1 MHLGNCSFLKA
12 NRSKGAGSNHR
23 KCGFGETAAAAAA
36 VAWSSRCRLRPVIW
50 RGGEGEGAGGP
61 SCTLSVPIEP
71 FASRQ
76 GRVEGRKADGA
87 VGAQCDCGKMEEY
100 EKFCEKSLARI
111 QEASLSTDCFLPVQ
125 PESISLIS
133 FHGVAVL
140 SPLLNIEKRKEM
152 QQEKQKALDVEARKQ
167 VNKKKA
173 LLTRVQE
180 ILENVQVRKALN
192 ANDFDPWETK
202 TVYSNS
208 EVRNLN
214 VPATFPNILPSP
226 TEHSTLAEFENVTG
240 MLPLNNEDQFKSN
253 GVDLARDSEF
263 NPLKQCDSSGISHTE
278 NEASLKTSA
287 TPQEA
292 LISDDLFPRN
302 DEQDPSLLE
311 KVTPDP
317 YIISLQNLMKK
328 SKEYIER
335 EQSRRGLRSSAK
347 RSINESHSDKEND
360 AVKVTDCV
368 KKAQLTGKHCGS
380 VIPDKP
386 SLNKSNVLLQGAS
399 IQASSMNTSGLS
411 SFSKVDIPIRT
422 GHPTVTDPESD
433 FKVIPTFVTENNVIK
448 SLTSSYAKLPSP
460 EPSLSPKMHRK
471 HSRPSSACHILINN
485 PINAYELSPKGKEQT
500 VDLVQN
506 TDEKTNVPETVPKLP
521 VDLAV
526 CSSKV
531 YASKNTSETIQEMVL
546 AKSNQVCQSSGSP
559 LENKVIHGLAIM
571 EGQLTPDGRGP
582 HKMDSTHTAMP
593 RLHEPHTTSQCAA
606 SQNFGTVSGFKSTSA
621 LEKNCNSQ
629 MELNKSYDVKNPSPL
644 LMQNQNTR
652 QLMDTPT
659 VTCGNE
665 QFLDNSFEKV
675 KRRLDLDIDSLQKEN
690 CPHVITTGI
699 AEQERPHLL
708 EKRCPGESV
717 YINKNKMLESDS
729 KEGEDILKSKMLA
742 FEEMRKRLEE
752 QHAQQLSLLI
762 AEQER
767 EQERLQKEIEEQEK
781 MLKEK
786 KVNAAEASELDINNV
801 VELEWRKI
809 SDSGLLETMLC
820 QVDSLHT
827 SNSHS
832 SGFTNST
839 IQHSFGS
846 ANGAPFY
853 LWGPTSGL
861 TKLSVTRPFGRA
873 KTKWPQVFSLEI
885 QAKFNK
891 ITAVA
896 KGFLTR
902 RLMQTDKLKQLRQT
916 VKDTMEFIRS
926 FQSEAPLKRGV
937 VSAQDAS
944 LQERVLAQL
953 RAALYGIHDIF
964 FVMDAAERMSI
975 LHHDREDKMK
985 SPRVALSA
993 ATQKSLDRKK
1003 YMKAAEMGMPNKKFL
1018 VKQNPSE
1025 TRVLQL
1031 NQGQNAPV
1039 HRLLSRQGTP
1049 KTSVKGVVQN
1059 RQKSSQSRVPNRAPV
1074 SGVYAGKIQRK
1085 RPNVATI

>member
-1 MHLGNCSFLKA
+1 MATEAGLGP
-12 NRSKGAGSNHR
+12 
-23 KCGFGETAAAAAA
+23 
-36 VAWSSRCRLRPVIW
+36 RLV
-50 RGGEGEGAGGP
+50 
-61 SCTLSVPIEP
+61 
-71 FASRQ
+71 FQ
-76 GRVEGRKADGA
+76 GRVEGRKADGP
-87 VGAQCDCGKMEEY
+87 VGAQCLVCADTVLSDEDSVVNKPEKIVCDCGKMEEY
-100 EKFCEKSLARI
+100 EKFCERSLARI
-111 QEASLSTDCFLPVQ
+111 QETSLSTDCFLPVQ
-125 PESISLIS
+125 PESMSLIS

-180 ILENVQVRKALN
+180 ILENVQVRKAPN
-192 ANDFDPWETK
+192 ANDFDPWETE

-214 VPATFPNILPSP
+214 VPATFPNILPSS
-226 TEHSTLAEFENVTG
+226 TEHSTLAKFENVTG
-240 MLPLNNEDQFKSN
+240 MLPLNNEDEFKSN
-253 GVDLARDSEF
+253 GVDLARDSEEF
-263 NPLKQCDSSGISHTE
+263 NALKQCDSSGISHTE

-292 LISDDLFPRN
+292 LISDDLFPRS
-302 DEQDPSLLE
+302 DEQDPSLSE

-317 YIISLQNLMKK
+317 YIISLQNLMKQ

-360 AVKVTDCV
+360 AVKVTDYV

-422 GHPTVTDPESD
+422 GHPTVTEPESD
-433 FKVIPTFVTENNVIK
+433 FKVIPTSVTENNVIK
-448 SLTSSYAKLPSP
+448 SLTASYAKLPSP

-506 TDEKTNVPETVPKLP
+506 TDEKTNIPETVPKLP

-559 LENKVIHGLAIM
+559 LENKVIHGLAIV
-571 EGQLTPDGRGP
+571 EGQLTSDGRGP
-582 HKMDSTHTAMP
+582 HKMDSIYTAMP
-593 RLHEPHTTSQCAA
+593 RLREPYATSQCAA

-665 QFLDNSFEKV
+665 QVLDNSFEKV

-690 CPHVITTGI
+690 CPHILTTGI

-708 EKRCPGESV
+708 EKRYPRGSV

-809 SDSGLLETMLC
+809 SDSGLLETMLS
-820 QVDSLHT
+820 QVDSLYT

-832 SGFTNST
+832 SGFTNSA

-846 ANGAPFY
+846 ANEAPFY
-853 LWGPTSGL
+853 LWGSHSGL

-873 KTKWPQVFSLEI
+873 KTKWPQVFSSEV

-975 LHHDREDKMK
+975 LHHDREVRKEKMLRQMDKMK

-1025 TRVLQL
+1025 TRVLQP

-1049 KTSVKGVVQN
+1049 KASVKGVVQN

>member
-1 MHLGNCSFLKA
+1 
-12 NRSKGAGSNHR
+12 
-23 KCGFGETAAAAAA
+23 
-36 VAWSSRCRLRPVIW
+36 
-50 RGGEGEGAGGP
+50 
-61 SCTLSVPIEP
+61 
-71 FASRQ
+71 
-76 GRVEGRKADGA
+76 
-87 VGAQCDCGKMEEY
+87 MEEY
-100 EKFCEKSLARI
+100 EKFCERSLARI
-111 QEASLSTDCFLPVQ
+111 QETSLSTDCFLPVQ
-125 PESISLIS
+125 PESMSLIS

-180 ILENVQVRKALN
+180 ILENVQVRKAPN
-192 ANDFDPWETK
+192 ANDFDPWETE

-214 VPATFPNILPSP
+214 VPATFPNILPSS
-226 TEHSTLAEFENVTG
+226 TEHSTLAKFENVTG
-240 MLPLNNEDQFKSN
+240 MLPLNNEDEFKSN
-253 GVDLARDSEF
+253 GVDLARDSEEF
-263 NPLKQCDSSGISHTE
+263 NALKQCDSSGISHTE

-292 LISDDLFPRN
+292 LISDDLFPRS
-302 DEQDPSLLE
+302 DEQDPSLSE

-317 YIISLQNLMKK
+317 YIISLQNLMKQ

-360 AVKVTDCV
+360 AVKVTDYV

-422 GHPTVTDPESD
+422 GHPTVTEPESD
-433 FKVIPTFVTENNVIK
+433 FKVIPTSVTENNVIK
-448 SLTSSYAKLPSP
+448 SLTASYAKLPSP

-506 TDEKTNVPETVPKLP
+506 TDEKTNIPETVPKLP

-559 LENKVIHGLAIM
+559 LENKVIHGLAIV
-571 EGQLTPDGRGP
+571 EGQLTSDGRGP
-582 HKMDSTHTAMP
+582 HKMDSIYTAMP
-593 RLHEPHTTSQCAA
+593 RLREPYATSQCAA

-665 QFLDNSFEKV
+665 QVLDNSFEKV

-690 CPHVITTGI
+690 CPHILTTGI

-708 EKRCPGESV
+708 EKRYPRGSV

-809 SDSGLLETMLC
+809 SDSGLLETMLS
-820 QVDSLHT
+820 QVDSLYT

-832 SGFTNST
+832 SGFTNSA

-846 ANGAPFY
+846 ANEAPFY
-853 LWGPTSGL
+853 LWGSHSGL

-873 KTKWPQVFSLEI
+873 KTKWPQVFSSEV

-975 LHHDREDKMK
+975 LHHDREVRKEKMLRQMDKMK

-1025 TRVLQL
+1025 TRVLQP

-1039 HRLLSRQGTP
+1039 HRLLSRQGSICRKNP
-1049 KTSVKGVVQN
+1049 KKAAKCCDN
-1059 RQKSSQSRVPNRAPV
+1059 LRRQHSL
-1074 SGVYAGKIQRK
+1074 G
-1085 RPNVATI
+1085 

>member
-1 MHLGNCSFLKA
+1 M
-12 NRSKGAGSNHR
+12 
-23 KCGFGETAAAAAA
+23 
-36 VAWSSRCRLRPVIW
+36 
-50 RGGEGEGAGGP
+50 
-61 SCTLSVPIEP
+61 
-71 FASRQ
+71 
-76 GRVEGRKADGA
+76 
-87 VGAQCDCGKMEEY
+87 CDCGKMEEY
-100 EKFCEKSLARI
+100 EKFCERSLARI
-111 QEASLSTDCFLPVQ
+111 QETSLSTDCFLPVQ
-125 PESISLIS
+125 PESMSLIS

-180 ILENVQVRKALN
+180 ILENVQVRKAPN
-192 ANDFDPWETK
+192 ANDFDPWETE

-214 VPATFPNILPSP
+214 VPATFPNILPSS
-226 TEHSTLAEFENVTG
+226 TEHSTLAKFENVTG
-240 MLPLNNEDQFKSN
+240 MLPLNNEDEFKSN
-253 GVDLARDSEF
+253 GVDLARDSEEF
-263 NPLKQCDSSGISHTE
+263 NALKQCDSSGISHTE

-292 LISDDLFPRN
+292 LISDDLFPRS
-302 DEQDPSLLE
+302 DEQDPSLSE

-317 YIISLQNLMKK
+317 YIISLQNLMKQ

-360 AVKVTDCV
+360 AVKVTDYV

-422 GHPTVTDPESD
+422 GHPTVTEPESD
-433 FKVIPTFVTENNVIK
+433 FKVIPTSVTENNVIK
-448 SLTSSYAKLPSP
+448 SLTASYAKLPSP

-506 TDEKTNVPETVPKLP
+506 TDEKTNIPETVPKLP

-559 LENKVIHGLAIM
+559 LENKVIHRLAIV
-571 EGQLTPDGRGP
+571 EGQLTSDGRGP
-582 HKMDSTHTAMP
+582 HKMDSIYTAMP
-593 RLHEPHTTSQCAA
+593 RLREPYATSQCAA

-665 QFLDNSFEKV
+665 QVLDNSFEKV

-690 CPHVITTGI
+690 CPHILTTGI

-708 EKRCPGESV
+708 EKRYPRGSV

-809 SDSGLLETMLC
+809 SDSGLLETMLS
-820 QVDSLHT
+820 QVDSLYT

-832 SGFTNST
+832 SGFTNSA

-846 ANGAPFY
+846 ANEAPFY
-853 LWGPTSGL
+853 LWGSHSGL

-873 KTKWPQVFSLEI
+873 KTKWPQVFSSEV

-975 LHHDREDKMK
+975 LHHDREVRKEKMLRQMDKMK

-1025 TRVLQL
+1025 TRVLQP

-1049 KTSVKGVVQN
+1049 KASVKGVVQN

>member
-1 MHLGNCSFLKA
+1 
-12 NRSKGAGSNHR
+12 
-23 KCGFGETAAAAAA
+23 
-36 VAWSSRCRLRPVIW
+36 
-50 RGGEGEGAGGP
+50 
-61 SCTLSVPIEP
+61 
-71 FASRQ
+71 
-76 GRVEGRKADGA
+76 
-87 VGAQCDCGKMEEY
+87 MEEY
-100 EKFCEKSLARI
+100 EKFCEKSLSRI
-111 QEASLSTDCFLPVQ
+111 QEASLSTESFLPVQ
-125 PESISLIS
+125 SESISLIR

-152 QQEKQKALDVEARKQ
+152 QQEKQKALDVEARRQ
-167 VNKKKA
+167 VNRKKA

-180 ILENVQVRKALN
+180 ILENVQVRKAPN
-192 ANDFDPWETK
+192 ASDFHQWETE

-214 VPATFPNILPSP
+214 VPATLPNILPGP
-226 TEHSTLAEFENVTG
+226 TEHSTLAKFEKITG
-240 MLPLNNEDQFKSN
+240 ILPLNNEDRFKSN
-253 GVDLARDSEF
+253 VIDLARDSEELSY
-263 NPLKQCDSSGISHTE
+263 LKQCDSSNISQAE
-278 NEASLKTSA
+278 NEASLKTSSTA
-287 TPQEA
+287 AQET
-292 LISDDLFPRN
+292 LLFPTN
-302 DEQDPSLLE
+302 EDQDPSLLE
-311 KVTPDP
+311 EVTPDP
-317 YIISLQNLMKK
+317 YIMSLQNLMKK

-335 EQSRRGLRSSAK
+335 EQSRRSLRSSVK
-347 RSINESHSDKEND
+347 SSVNESLSDKEND
-360 AVKVTDCV
+360 AVKVTDNG
-368 KKAQLTGKHCGS
+368 KEKSQLIGKHCGS

-386 SLNKSNVLLQGAS
+386 SLNKSNVLLQGAFT
-399 IQASSMNTSGLS
+399 QASSMNTSVLGN
-411 SFSKVDIPIRT
+411 FSKVDISIRT
-422 GHPTVTDPESD
+422 GHSTVLETDSN
-433 FKVIPTFVTENNVIK
+433 FQGIPTFVTENNVIK
-448 SLTSSYAKLPSP
+448 SLTGSYAKIPSP
-460 EPSLSPKMHRK
+460 EPSLSPKMHRRR
-471 HSRPSSACHILINN
+471 SRPSSACHILINN
-485 PINAYELSPKGKEQT
+485 PINASELSPKGKEQA
-500 VDLVQN
+500 VELVVQE

-521 VDLAV
+521 VDLAAV

-531 YASKNTSETIQEMVL
+531 YVSKNTEAIQEMVL
-546 AKSNQVCQSSGSP
+546 GKSNQVSQPSGNQ
-559 LENKVIHGLAIM
+559 LENKVFHGLAHV
-571 EGQLTPDGRGP
+571 EGQLISDARGL
-582 HKMDSTHTAMP
+582 HRMDSTCTAGE
-593 RLHEPHTTSQCAA
+593 RLHEPYAA
-606 SQNFGTVSGFKSTSA
+606 RECVLTQNFGTVSGVKSTNV
-621 LEKNCNSQ
+621 LEKNCNLQ

-652 QLMDTPT
+652 QQMDTPT
-659 VTCGNE
+659 VSCGKE
-665 QFLDNSFEKV
+665 QFLENSFEKV
-675 KRRLDLDIDSLQKEN
+675 KRRLDLDIDNLQKEN
-690 CPHVITTGI
+690 YPYVVTTGI
-699 AEQERPHLL
+699 AEQERQHLP
-708 EKRCPGESV
+708 EKRYSKGSV
-717 YINKNKMLESDS
+717 YIKNKMLESSS
-729 KEGEDILKSKMLA
+729 KEGEEILKSKMLA
-742 FEEMRKRLEE
+742 FEEMRKRLEQ

-767 EQERLQKEIEEQEK
+767 EQERLQKDIEEQEK

-786 KVNAAEASELDINNV
+786 TVITAEASELDISNAV
-801 VELEWRKI
+801 DLDWRKI
-809 SDSGLLETMLC
+809 SDSGLLDTVLS

-827 SNSHS
+827 SNSDS
-832 SGFTNST
+832 SGFTSSAL
-839 IQHSFGS
+839 QHSFGS
-846 ANGAPFY
+846 ANEVPFY
-853 LWGPTSGL
+853 LWGSSTSGL

-873 KTKWPQVFSLEI
+873 KTKWSQVFSPEV

-891 ITAVA
+891 VTAVA

-975 LHHDREDKMK
+975 LHHDREVRKEKMLRQMDKMK

-1003 YMKAAEMGMPNKKFL
+1003 YMKAAEMGMPSKKFL

-1025 TRVLQL
+1025 TRVLQP

>member
-1 MHLGNCSFLKA
+1 
-12 NRSKGAGSNHR
+12 
-23 KCGFGETAAAAAA
+23 
-36 VAWSSRCRLRPVIW
+36 
-50 RGGEGEGAGGP
+50 
-61 SCTLSVPIEP
+61 
-71 FASRQ
+71 
-76 GRVEGRKADGA
+76 
-87 VGAQCDCGKMEEY
+87 MEEY
-100 EKFCEKSLARI
+100 EKFCENSLARV
-111 QEASLSTDCFLPVQ
+111 QQASLSTESFLPV
-125 PESISLIS
+125 PSENISLIR

-140 SPLLNIEKRKEM
+140 SPLLTIERRKEM
-152 QQEKQKALDVEARKQ
+152 QQEKQKALDVETRKH
-167 VNKKKA
+167 VNKKKD
-173 LLTRVQE
+173 LLARVQE
-180 ILENVQVRKALN
+180 ILENVQVRKAPN
-192 ANDFDPWETK
+192 ASDFDPWETE

-208 EVRNLN
+208 EERNLN
-214 VPATFPNILPSP
+214 VPAMFPNILPSP
-226 TEHSTLAEFENVTG
+226 TEHSTLGKSEKITG
-240 MLPLNNEDQFKSN
+240 ILPLNNEDRFKFN
-253 GVDLARDSEF
+253 GIDLARDSEEF
-263 NPLKQCDSSGISHTE
+263 NSLKQCDISDISPVE
-278 NEASLKTSA
+278 NEASVKTPSA
-287 TPQEA
+287 TPQET
-292 LISDDLFPRN
+292 LTSDGLLPTH
-302 DEQDPSLLE
+302 EEPDPSLS

-317 YIISLQNLMKK
+317 YIMSLQNLMKK

-335 EQSRRGLRSSAK
+335 EQSRRSLRSSAK
-347 RSINESHSDKEND
+347 RSVNESHSDKEND
-360 AVKVTDCV
+360 AGKVTDYG
-368 KKAQLTGKHCGS
+368 KEKAQLAGKHCGS

-399 IQASSMNTSGLS
+399 AQASSMNTSVLG
-411 SFSKVDIPIRT
+411 SFSKVDIPVRT
-422 GHPTVTDPESD
+422 GHHTILDPDSD

-448 SLTSSYAKLPSP
+448 SLTGSYAKLPTP
-460 EPSLSPKMHRK
+460 EPSLSPKMHRR

-485 PINAYELSPKGKEQT
+485 PINACELSPKGKEQT
-500 VDLVQN
+500 IDLVVQD
-506 TDEKTNVPETVPKLP
+506 TEEKTQIPETVPKLP
-521 VDLAV
+521 VDLGV

-531 YASKNTSETIQEMVL
+531 YVTKNTSEAIQEVVL
-546 AKSNQVCQSSGSP
+546 GKSNQVCQSSGNR
-559 LENKVIHGLAIM
+559 LENKVIHGLDVM
-571 EGQLTPDGRGP
+571 EGHLTCDGRGP
-582 HKMDSTHTAMP
+582 HKMDSICTAMP
-593 RLHEPHTTSQCAA
+593 RSHEPYATGQCVV
-606 SQNFGTVSGFKSTSA
+606 SQNFGPMSALKSA
-621 LEKNCNSQ
+621 NVLEKNSCNLQ

-652 QLMDTPT
+652 QQMDTPT
-659 VTCGNE
+659 VSCGNE

-690 CPHVITTGI
+690 CPFVLTTGI
-699 AEQERPHLL
+699 TEQEKQHLP
-708 EKRCPGESV
+708 EKRYPKGSV
-717 YINKNKMLESDS
+717 YINKNKMLESSS
-729 KEGEDILKSKMLA
+729 KEGEEILKSKMLA

-786 KVNAAEASELDINNV
+786 KAAEASELGIHSAVD
-801 VELEWRKI
+801 LEWRKV
-809 SDSGLLETMLC
+809 SDSGLLETMLS

-827 SNSHS
+827 SNSNS
-832 SGFTNST
+832 SGFTNSAL
-839 IQHSFGS
+839 QHSFGS
-846 ANGAPFY
+846 ANEAPFY
-853 LWGPTSGL
+853 LWGSSTSGF
-861 TKLSVTRPFGRA
+861 TKLSVTRAFGRA
-873 KTKWPQVFSLEI
+873 KTKWSQVFSPEV
-885 QAKFNK
+885 QTKFNK
-891 ITAVA
+891 VTAVA

-975 LHHDREDKMK
+975 LHHDREVRKEKMLRQMDRMK

-1018 VKQNPSE
+1018 VKQNLSE
-1025 TRVLQL
+1025 TRVLQP

-1074 SGVYAGKIQRK
+1074 SGAYAGKTQRK

>member
-1 MHLGNCSFLKA
+1 
-12 NRSKGAGSNHR
+12 
-23 KCGFGETAAAAAA
+23 
-36 VAWSSRCRLRPVIW
+36 
-50 RGGEGEGAGGP
+50 
-61 SCTLSVPIEP
+61 
-71 FASRQ
+71 
-76 GRVEGRKADGA
+76 
-87 VGAQCDCGKMEEY
+87 MEEY

-111 QEASLSTDCFLPVQ
+111 QETSLSTESFLPA
-125 PESISLIS
+125 PSESISFIR

-152 QQEKQKALDVEARKQ
+152 QEEKQKALDVEARKH
-167 VNKKKA
+167 VNRKKS

-180 ILENVQVRKALN
+180 ILENVQVRKAPH
-192 ANDFDPWETK
+192 ASDFDQWEIETI
-202 TVYSNS
+202 YSNS
-208 EVRNLN
+208 EVRNLT
-214 VPATFPNILPSP
+214 VPATFPNGLPSP
-226 TEHSTLAEFENVTG
+226 TEQSPLAKLEKMPGV
-240 MLPLNNEDQFKSN
+240 LPLDNEDQCKHN
-253 GVDLARDSEF
+253 GIDIARDPEGF
-263 NPLKQCDSSGISHTE
+263 NSPKQCDSSNTSHTE
-278 NEASLKTSA
+278 NEASPKMTSA
-287 TPQEA
+287 TPSETSV
-292 LISDDLFPRN
+292 SDGLLSTN
-302 DEQDPSLLE
+302 EQQDRSLLAE
-311 KVTPDP
+311 VTPDP
-317 YIISLQNLMKK
+317 YILSLQNLMKK

-335 EQSRRGLRSSAK
+335 EQSRRSLRNSVK
-347 RSINESHSDKEND
+347 RSVNESHSDKEND
-360 AVKVTDCV
+360 AVNGTDCV
-368 KKAQLTGKHCGS
+368 KEKAQFIGKHCGS
-380 VIPDKP
+380 VIADKP

-399 IQASSMNTSGLS
+399 TQASSMNMSVLG
-411 SFSKVDIPIRT
+411 SFSKVDIPVRT
-422 GHPTVTDPESD
+422 GHATVLDSD

-448 SLTSSYAKLPSP
+448 SLTGSYAKIPSP
-460 EPSLSPKMHRK
+460 EPSMSPQMQRRR
-471 HSRPSSACHILINN
+471 SRPSSACHILINN
-485 PINAYELSPKGKEQT
+485 PINACELSPKGREQA
-500 VDLVQN
+500 VDLVIQH
-506 TDEKTNVPETVPKLP
+506 TDENPNVPETVPKLP
-521 VDLAV
+521 IDLAEA
-526 CSSKV
+526 CSSKG
-531 YASKNTSETIQEMVL
+531 YINKNTSEATEDVVL
-546 AKSNQVCQSSGSP
+546 GKSNQVCQSSGNQ
-559 LENKVIHGLAIM
+559 LEGTITHGLATV
-571 EGQLTPDGRGP
+571 EGQLTSDEKES
-582 HKMDSTHTAMP
+582 HKVNSTCPAMP
-593 RLHEPHTTSQCAA
+593 RLREPYATDQRIA
-606 SQNFGTVSGFKSTSA
+606 SQNSGTMSGLKSA
-621 LEKNCNSQ
+621 NMLEKNFYNLQ

-644 LMQNQNTR
+644 LMQNQNAR
-652 QLMDTPT
+652 QQMDTPM
-659 VTCGNE
+659 VSRGNE
-665 QFLDNSFEKV
+665 QFLDNSLEKV
-675 KRRLDLDIDSLQKEN
+675 KRRLDLDSDGLQKEN
-690 CPHVITTGI
+690 CPYVIT
-699 AEQERPHLL
+699 EQERQHLP
-708 EKRCPGESV
+708 EKRYPMGSV
-717 YINKNKMLESDS
+717 YINKNKVLETSS
-729 KEGEDILKSKMLA
+729 KEGEEILKSKMLA

-767 EQERLQKEIEEQEK
+767 EQQRLQKEIEEQEK
-781 MLKEK
+781 VLKEK
-786 KVNAAEASELDINNV
+786 KAITAEASELDISNA

-809 SDSGLLETMLC
+809 GDSGLLETMLS

-827 SNSHS
+827 SNSNS
-832 SGFTNST
+832 SGFTNSAL
-839 IQHSFGS
+839 QYSFGS
-846 ANGAPFY
+846 ANEAPFY
-853 LWGPTSGL
+853 LWGSSASGL

-873 KTKWPQVFSLEI
+873 KTRWSQVFSPEV

-944 LQERVLAQL
+944 LQERGGKCTAQL

-975 LHHDREDKMK
+975 LRHDREARKEKMLRQMDKMK

-1025 TRVLQL
+1025 TRILQP

>member
-1 MHLGNCSFLKA
+1 
-12 NRSKGAGSNHR
+12 
-23 KCGFGETAAAAAA
+23 
-36 VAWSSRCRLRPVIW
+36 
-50 RGGEGEGAGGP
+50 
-61 SCTLSVPIEP
+61 
-71 FASRQ
+71 
-76 GRVEGRKADGA
+76 
-87 VGAQCDCGKMEEY
+87 MEEY
-100 EKFCEKSLARI
+100 EKFCERSLARI
-111 QEASLSTDCFLPVQ
+111 QETSLSTDCFLPVQ
-125 PESISLIS
+125 PESMSLIS

-180 ILENVQVRKALN
+180 ILENVQVRKAPN
-192 ANDFDPWETK
+192 ANDFDPWETE

-214 VPATFPNILPSP
+214 VPATFPNILPSS
-226 TEHSTLAEFENVTG
+226 TEHSTLAKFENVTG
-240 MLPLNNEDQFKSN
+240 MLPLNNEDEFKSN
-253 GVDLARDSEF
+253 GVDLARDSEEF
-263 NPLKQCDSSGISHTE
+263 NALKQCDSSGISHTE

-292 LISDDLFPRN
+292 LISDDLFPRS
-302 DEQDPSLLE
+302 DEQDPSLSE

-317 YIISLQNLMKK
+317 YIISLQNLMKQ

-360 AVKVTDCV
+360 AVKVTDYV

-422 GHPTVTDPESD
+422 GHPTVTEPESD
-433 FKVIPTFVTENNVIK
+433 FKVIPTSVTENNVIK
-448 SLTSSYAKLPSP
+448 SLTASYAKLPSP

-506 TDEKTNVPETVPKLP
+506 TDEKTNIPETVPKLP

-559 LENKVIHGLAIM
+559 LENKVIHGLAIV
-571 EGQLTPDGRGP
+571 EGQLTSDGRGP
-582 HKMDSTHTAMP
+582 HKMDSIYTAMP
-593 RLHEPHTTSQCAA
+593 RLREPYATSQCAA

-665 QFLDNSFEKV
+665 QVLDNSFEKV

-690 CPHVITTGI
+690 CPHILTTGI

-708 EKRCPGESV
+708 EKRYPRGSV

-809 SDSGLLETMLC
+809 SDSGLLETMLS
-820 QVDSLHT
+820 QVDSLYT

-832 SGFTNST
+832 SGFTNSA

-846 ANGAPFY
+846 ANEAPFY
-853 LWGPTSGL
+853 LWGSHSGL

-873 KTKWPQVFSLEI
+873 KTKWPQVFSSEV

-975 LHHDREDKMK
+975 LHHDREVRKEKMLRQMDKMK

-1025 TRVLQL
+1025 TRVLQP

-1049 KTSVKGVVQN
+1049 KASVKGVVQN

>member
-1 MHLGNCSFLKA
+1 
-12 NRSKGAGSNHR
+12 
-23 KCGFGETAAAAAA
+23 
-36 VAWSSRCRLRPVIW
+36 
-50 RGGEGEGAGGP
+50 
-61 SCTLSVPIEP
+61 
-71 FASRQ
+71 
-76 GRVEGRKADGA
+76 
-87 VGAQCDCGKMEEY
+87 
-100 EKFCEKSLARI
+100 
-111 QEASLSTDCFLPVQ
+111 
-125 PESISLIS
+125 
-133 FHGVAVL
+133 
-140 SPLLNIEKRKEM
+140 M

-180 ILENVQVRKALN
+180 ILENVQVRKAPN
-192 ANDFDPWETK
+192 ANDFDPWETE

-214 VPATFPNILPSP
+214 VPATFPNILPSS
-226 TEHSTLAEFENVTG
+226 TEHSTLAKFENVTG
-240 MLPLNNEDQFKSN
+240 MLPLNNEDEFKSN
-253 GVDLARDSEF
+253 GVDLARDSEEF
-263 NPLKQCDSSGISHTE
+263 NALKQCDSSGISHTE

-292 LISDDLFPRN
+292 LISDDLFPRS
-302 DEQDPSLLE
+302 DEQDPSLSE

-317 YIISLQNLMKK
+317 YIISLQNLMKQ

-360 AVKVTDCV
+360 AVKVTDYV

-422 GHPTVTDPESD
+422 GHPTVTEPESD
-433 FKVIPTFVTENNVIK
+433 FKVIPTSVTENNVIK
-448 SLTSSYAKLPSP
+448 SLTASYAKLPSP

-506 TDEKTNVPETVPKLP
+506 TDEKTNIPETVPKLP

-559 LENKVIHGLAIM
+559 LENKVIHGLAIV
-571 EGQLTPDGRGP
+571 EGQLTSDGRGP
-582 HKMDSTHTAMP
+582 HKMDSIYTAMP
-593 RLHEPHTTSQCAA
+593 RLREPYATSQCAA

-665 QFLDNSFEKV
+665 QVLDNSFEKV

-690 CPHVITTGI
+690 CPHILTTGI

-708 EKRCPGESV
+708 EKRYPRGSV

-809 SDSGLLETMLC
+809 SDSGLLETMLS
-820 QVDSLHT
+820 QVDSLYT

-832 SGFTNST
+832 SGFTNSA

-846 ANGAPFY
+846 ANEAPFY
-853 LWGPTSGL
+853 LWGSHSGL

-873 KTKWPQVFSLEI
+873 KTKWPQVFSSEV

-975 LHHDREDKMK
+975 LHHDREVRKEKMLRQMDKMK

-1025 TRVLQL
+1025 TRVLQP

-1049 KTSVKGVVQN
+1049 KASVKGVVQN

>member
-1 MHLGNCSFLKA
+1 
-12 NRSKGAGSNHR
+12 
-23 KCGFGETAAAAAA
+23 
-36 VAWSSRCRLRPVIW
+36 
-50 RGGEGEGAGGP
+50 
-61 SCTLSVPIEP
+61 
-71 FASRQ
+71 
-76 GRVEGRKADGA
+76 
-87 VGAQCDCGKMEEY
+87 MEEY
-100 EKFCEKSLARI
+100 EKFCEKSMARI
-111 QEASLSTDCFLPVQ
+111 QKASLSTESFLPIQ
-125 PESISLIS
+125 SESVSLIR

-152 QQEKQKALDVEARKQ
+152 QQEKQKALDAEARKQ
-167 VNKKKA
+167 ANRKKA

-180 ILENVQVRKALN
+180 ILENVQVRKAPN
-192 ANDFDPWETK
+192 ASDFDQWETE

-214 VPATFPNILPSP
+214 VPATFPNVLPSP
-226 TEHSTLAEFENVTG
+226 TEHSTLAKFEKITG
-240 MLPLNNEDQFKSN
+240 ILPLHNEDQFKSN
-253 GVDLARDSEF
+253 GIDLAKDSEEL
-263 NPLKQCDSSGISHTE
+263 NSLKQCGSSHLSHTE
-278 NEASLKTSA
+278 NEASLKTFSA
-287 TPQEA
+287 TPQET
-292 LISDDLFPRN
+292 LISVGLFPTN
-302 DEQDPSLLE
+302 EEEDPSLME
-311 KVTPDP
+311 GVTPDP
-317 YIISLQNLMKK
+317 YVMSLQNLMKR

-335 EQSRRGLRSSAK
+335 EQSRRSLRNSTKGSV
-347 RSINESHSDKEND
+347 NESHSDKEND

-368 KKAQLTGKHCGS
+368 KEKGQLMGKHCGS

-399 IQASSMNTSGLS
+399 TQASSMNTPVLG
-411 SFSKVDIPIRT
+411 SFSKADIPVGT
-422 GHPTVTDPESD
+422 GHPTVSDPDSD

-448 SLTSSYAKLPSP
+448 SLTGSYAKLPSP
-460 EPSLSPKMHRK
+460 EPSLSPKMHRRR
-471 HSRPSSACHILINN
+471 SRPSSACHILINN
-485 PINAYELSPKGKEQT
+485 PVNACELSPKGKEQA
-500 VDLVQN
+500 VDLVQD
-506 TDEKTNVPETVPKLP
+506 TDEKTNVPETVPKLAT
-521 VDLAV
+521 DLTGV

-531 YASKNTSETIQEMVL
+531 YTSKNTSEVIQEMVL
-546 AKSNQVCQSSGSP
+546 GNSNQVCQSSGNQ
-559 LENKVIHGLAIM
+559 LENKVIHGLAVV
-571 EGQLTPDGRGP
+571 EGQLTSDGKGP
-582 HKMDSTHTAMP
+582 YKMDSACIAMP
-593 RLHEPHTTSQCAA
+593 RLHEPYATVPCIT
-606 SQNFGTVSGFKSTSA
+606 SQNFGTMSGLKSTSV
-621 LEKNCNSQ
+621 LEKNCSLQ
-629 MELNKSYDVKNPSPL
+629 MELNKSYDIKNPSPL

-652 QLMDTPT
+652 QQMDTPT
-659 VTCGNE
+659 VSCGNE

-675 KRRLDLDIDSLQKEN
+675 KRRLDLDMDSLQKEN
-690 CPHVITTGI
+690 CPYVITTGI
-699 AEQERPHLL
+699 AEQEKQHLP
-708 EKRCPGESV
+708 EKRYPKGSV
-717 YINKNKMLESDS
+717 YINKNKMSESIS
-729 KEGEDILKSKMLA
+729 KENEEILKSKMLA

-767 EQERLQKEIEEQEK
+767 EQERLQKEIEEREK
-781 MLKEK
+781 MFKEK
-786 KVNAAEASELDINNV
+786 NVITAETSELDMNNALD
-801 VELEWRKI
+801 LEWRKI
-809 SDSGLLETMLC
+809 SDPSLLGTVLS

-827 SNSHS
+827 SNSNS
-832 SGFTNST
+832 SGFTNSAL
-839 IQHSFGS
+839 QHSFGS
-846 ANGAPFY
+846 VNEAPFY
-853 LWGPTSGL
+853 LWGSSTSGL
-861 TKLSVTRPFGRA
+861 TKLSITRPFGRA
-873 KTKWPQVFSLEI
+873 TTKWSQVFSPEV
-885 QAKFNK
+885 QVKFNR

-975 LHHDREDKMK
+975 LRHDREARKEKMLRQMDKMK

-1018 VKQNPSE
+1018 VKQSPSE
-1025 TRVLQL
+1025 IRVLQP

-1039 HRLLSRQGTP
+1039 HKLLSRQGTP

-1059 RQKSSQSRVPNRAPV
+1059 RQKSSQSRVPYRAPG

>member
-1 MHLGNCSFLKA
+1 M
-12 NRSKGAGSNHR
+12 
-23 KCGFGETAAAAAA
+23 
-36 VAWSSRCRLRPVIW
+36 
-50 RGGEGEGAGGP
+50 
-61 SCTLSVPIEP
+61 
-71 FASRQ
+71 
-76 GRVEGRKADGA
+76 
-87 VGAQCDCGKMEEY
+87 CDCGKMEEY
-100 EKFCEKSLARI
+100 EKFCERSLARI
-111 QEASLSTDCFLPVQ
+111 QETSLSTDCFLPVQ
-125 PESISLIS
+125 PESMSLIS

-180 ILENVQVRKALN
+180 ILENVQVRKAPN
-192 ANDFDPWETK
+192 ANDFDPWETE

-214 VPATFPNILPSP
+214 VPATFPNILPSS
-226 TEHSTLAEFENVTG
+226 TEHSTLAKFENVTG
-240 MLPLNNEDQFKSN
+240 MLPLNNEDEFKSN
-253 GVDLARDSEF
+253 GVDLARDSEEF
-263 NPLKQCDSSGISHTE
+263 NALKQCDSSGISHTE

-292 LISDDLFPRN
+292 LISDDLFPRS
-302 DEQDPSLLE
+302 DEQDPSLSE

-317 YIISLQNLMKK
+317 YIISLQNLMKQ

-360 AVKVTDCV
+360 AVKVTDYV

-422 GHPTVTDPESD
+422 GHPTVTEPESD
-433 FKVIPTFVTENNVIK
+433 FKVIPTSVTENNVIK
-448 SLTSSYAKLPSP
+448 SLTASYAKLPSP

-506 TDEKTNVPETVPKLP
+506 TDEKTNIPETVPKLP

-559 LENKVIHGLAIM
+559 LENKVIHRLAIV
-571 EGQLTPDGRGP
+571 EGQLTSDGRGP
-582 HKMDSTHTAMP
+582 HKMDSIYTAMP
-593 RLHEPHTTSQCAA
+593 RLREPYATSQCAA

-665 QFLDNSFEKV
+665 QVLDNSFEKV

-690 CPHVITTGI
+690 CPHILTTGI

-708 EKRCPGESV
+708 EKRYPRGSV

-809 SDSGLLETMLC
+809 SDSGLLETMLS
-820 QVDSLHT
+820 QVDSLYT

-832 SGFTNST
+832 SGFTNSA

-846 ANGAPFY
+846 ANEAPFY
-853 LWGPTSGL
+853 LWGSHSGL

-873 KTKWPQVFSLEI
+873 KTKWPQVFSSEV

-975 LHHDREDKMK
+975 LHHDREVRKEKMLRQMDKMK

-1025 TRVLQL
+1025 TRVLQP

-1039 HRLLSRQGTP
+1039 HRLLSRQGSICRKNP
-1049 KTSVKGVVQN
+1049 KKAAKCCDN
-1059 RQKSSQSRVPNRAPV
+1059 LRRQHSL
-1074 SGVYAGKIQRK
+1074 G
-1085 RPNVATI
+1085 